1 MINLTKSEAMPLG
14 TLISKPNI
22 VPCFP
27 FKWSTLGFVYL
38 GISIPTSLKLMYE
51 SNFVPLY
58 EKIRQDLE
66 RWNSLPIS
74 LLGRIALVKM
84 IVLPK

>member
-1 MINLTKSEAMPLG
+1 MPLG

-27 FKWSTLGFVYL
+27 FKWSPLGFVYL
-38 GISIPTSLKLMYE
+38 GISISASLKQMYE
-51 SNFVPLY
+51 SNFVPLF

-66 RWNSLPIS
+66 RWNSLPVS
-74 LLGRIALVKM
+74 LLGQIALG
-84 IVLPK
+84 LLADG